1 MHRFSPKDSCDGCQ
15 DTSDLVTTLNVP
27 AISAYYQVFALYTVF
42 FPCFHVNTALFQNRH
57 YSWWHPV
64 RNALNWGVPSTLGY
78 KPWVTKT
85 VNELLWGYD
94 EPLFTAAQTFMPNP
108 PPFDR

>member
-1 MHRFSPKDSCDGCQ
+1 MSPQS
-15 DTSDLVTTLNVP
+15 LLTTRYKQFAYFLFNVSIKI
-27 AISAYYQVFALYTVF
+27 AV
-42 FPCFHVNTALFQNRH
+42 FQNRH

-64 RNALNWGVPSTLGY
+64 RGALNWGIPSTLGY

>member
-1 MHRFSPKDSCDGCQ
+1 MRG
-15 DTSDLVTTLNVP
+15 
-27 AISAYYQVFALYTVF
+27 
-42 FPCFHVNTALFQNRH
+42 
-57 YSWWHPV
+57 
-64 RNALNWGVPSTLGY
+64 ALNWGIPSTLGY